1 MLATI
6 ETTNKAIEL
15 GFKLKES
22 HQYYNDE
29 DATQPLIPLA
39 WIQEW
44 LREKNII
51 CEITHFPKELN
62 AADKPM
68 YKFDVH
74 ELKDNELKP
83 ISTEERY
90 ILEFETYSECLEE
103 AIKIGL
109 NYVNYEEI

>member
-44 LREKNII
+44 IREKNII
-51 CEITHFPKELN
+51 CESLFYIEFFKG
-62 AADKPM
+62 
-68 YKFDVH
+68 YKKHYGIEVYTLQDEVMRSV
-74 ELKDNELKP
+74 LIDNQ
-83 ISTEERY
+83 Y
-90 ILEFETYSECLEE
+90 NLEFETYLECLEE

>member
-1 MLATI
+1 MLATV

-44 LREKNII
+44 LREKDII
-51 CEITHFPKELN
+51 CEVLIYPAWLN
-62 AADKPM
+62 NTEKVM
-68 YKFDVH
+68 YGFEIHKVKGIDL
-74 ELKDNELKP
+74 ESL
-83 ISTEERY
+83 STDDL
-90 ILEFETYSECLEE
+90 INLEFETYLECLEE

>member
-51 CEITHFPKELN
+51 CESNIFTAPFNEKAKYVLVVFRLKENNLLIEFPR
-62 AADKPM
+62 
-68 YKFDVH
+68 
-74 ELKDNELKP
+74 
-83 ISTEERY
+83 SEESD
-90 ILEFETYSECLEE
+90 LEFETYLEGLEE

-109 NYVNYEEI
+109 NHV